1 MQEILERLAAAG
13 IQLLPLTQLER
24 HWVFERDGF
33 ISLVER
39 TTEGGFG
46 NIGAPG
52 LWTERGMAV
61 LVQRGDGH
69 VFTAKGYEVG
79 ATVEQVETLR
89 RFAGDLEA
97 ALSAPPPI
105 AIRSQG

>member
-39 TTEGGFG
+39 TREGGFG

>member
-1 MQEILERLAAAG
+1 MQEILERLAAAR

-39 TTEGGFG
+39 TREGGFG

-52 LWTERGMAV
+52 LLTERGMAV
-61 LVQRGDGH
+61 LLRRGNGH
-69 VFTAKGYEVG
+69 VFTAKGYEVA

-89 RFAGDLEA
+89 RFASDLEA
-97 ALSAPPPI
+97 ALSLSPPK
-105 AIRSQG
+105 AIC

>member
-1 MQEILERLAAAG
+1 MQEILERLAAAR

-39 TTEGGFG
+39 TIEGGFG

-61 LVQRGDGH
+61 LTRRGNGH
-69 VFTAKGYEVG
+69 VFAAKGYEVA
-79 ATVEQVETLR
+79 ATIEQVETLR

-97 ALSAPPPI
+97 ALSAAPSK
-105 AIRSQG
+105 RT